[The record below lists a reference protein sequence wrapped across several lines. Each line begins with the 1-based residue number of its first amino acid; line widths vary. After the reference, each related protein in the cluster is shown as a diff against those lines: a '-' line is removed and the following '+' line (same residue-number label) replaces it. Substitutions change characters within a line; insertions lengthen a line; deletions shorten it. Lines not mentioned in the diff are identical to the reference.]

1 MQFLVPGMLL
11 ALLAIAIPIIIHLF
25 YFRRFKKVPFS
36 NVRFLKEIK
45 EETSTRSKLRNLLVL
60 LSRILAIA
68 GLVLA
73 FAQPYIPF
81 GKKQNQGPKDV
92 SIFVD
97 NSFSMSA
104 LDKDVPLFEK
114 AKQKAKEIVKAYDE
128 STQFQVLTHDFEG
141 RHQRLVSKEEALGLI
156 DEIKQSPEVR
166 VLSKVLKRQKA
177 ALATRSQTNHTSY
190 IISDFQSSIMDLTA
204 TPDTSVKVNLV
215 PLHAVQ
221 EANIGIDSCWLAAP
235 VPILNQPNTL
245 LVKVHNY
252 GQVAADEVKLALSHS
267 GQIRPQGTLSIPAR
281 SAVIDT
287 IHFVLNQP
295 GWQEMVVSI
304 NDYPVQFDDK
314 YYVSFPVM
322 EKLNVLTIQDA
333 KTNKYLNAALA
344 GISYFNPTEQNVRN
358 LDYSAFPKYQLIIL
372 HELNNISSGLANSLK
387 EFVID
392 GGNVLVFPNPSGNLA
407 TLNTFLGSLGIQE
420 LNGFEKVEKQVQRVN
435 TQAFVFKDV
444 FQRIPKNIR
453 LPKTFGSFSR
463 KGITNSGEEIL
474 LTNRDGTPYL
484 FKMKKGEGNLYV
496 SSAPLDIAYNDLV
509 KNSEIFIPM
518 LFKMAI
524 STGKSLKIARV
535 IGQDEVIE
543 VRSVEMSPDKVL
555 KFQHDGQAFLPE
567 QRMIG
572 DKVILGINNQIKK
585 AGFYRLSKETTDT
598 VGIFGYNYDHRE
610 SDLSFLT
617 DSELQQRV
625 PEYVILDQSEVADLS
640 NTIQQLDNGKVL
652 WRWGLIAALI
662 FLALEILLIRFWKV

>member
-92 SIFVD
+92 SIFID

-114 AKQKAKEIVKAYDE
+114 AKQKAKEIVKAYDA

-141 RHQRLVSKEEALGLI
+141 RHQRLVSKDEAMGLI
-156 DEIKQSPEVR
+156 DEIQQSPEVR
-166 VLSKVLKRQKA
+166 TLSKVLKRQKA
-177 ALATRSQTNHTSY
+177 ALATRSQTHHTSY
-190 IISDFQSSIMDLTA
+190 LISDFQSSIMDLTA
-204 TPDTSVKVNLV
+204 TQDTSVKVNLM

-252 GQVAADEVKLALSHS
+252 GQVAADEVKLALSHG
-267 GQIRPQGTLSIPAR
+267 GQIRPQGTLSIPAG
-281 SAVIDT
+281 SAIIDT
-287 IHFVLNQP
+287 IHFVLNEP

-333 KTNKYLNAALA
+333 KTNKYLNAALQ

-387 EFVID
+387 EFIIN
-392 GGNVLVFPNPSGNLA
+392 GGNVLVFPNPSGNLS
-407 TLNTFLGSLGIQE
+407 TLNSFSGSLGLPE
-420 LNGFEKVEKQVQRVN
+420 LAGFEKVEKQVQRIN
-435 TQAFVFKDV
+435 TQAFIFKDV

-474 LTNRDGTPYL
+474 LTNRDGSPYL
-484 FKMKKGEGNLYV
+484 FKMKKGEGNLYI
-496 SSAPLDIAYNDLV
+496 SAAPLDVAYNDLV

-535 IGQDEVIE
+535 IGQDEIVE
-543 VRSVEMSPDKVL
+543 VRSTDIAPDKVL
-555 KFQHDGQAFLPE
+555 KFQHEGQEFLPE
-567 QRMIG
+567 QRVIG

-585 AGFYRLSKETTDT
+585 AGFYRLSKEMTDT
-598 VGIFGYNYDHRE
+598 VGVFGYNYDHRE

-625 PEYVILDQSEVADLS
+625 PNYTLLSQTEVADLS
-640 NTIQQLDNGKVL
+640 STIQQLDNGKVL

>member
-25 YFRRFKKVPFS
+25 YFRRFKKVSFS

-81 GKKQNQGPKDV
+81 GKKNNQGPKDI

-97 NSFSMSA
+97 NSFSMSS

-128 STQFQVLTHDFEG
+128 STQFQILTHDFEG

-156 DEIKQSPEVR
+156 DEIHQSPEVR
-166 VLSKVLKRQKA
+166 ILSKVLKRQKS
-177 ALATRSQTNHTSY
+177 ALATRSQTHHTSY
-190 IISDFQSSIMDLTA
+190 LISDFQSSIMDLAPTQ
-204 TPDTSVKVNLV
+204 DTSIKVNLV

-252 GQVAADEVKLALSHS
+252 GQQAAEEVKLALSHD
-267 GQIRPQGTLSIPAR
+267 GQIRPQGTISIPAR
-281 SAVIDT
+281 SVVVDT

-295 GWQEMVVSI
+295 GWQEMVISI

-314 YYVSFPVM
+314 YYISFPVM
-322 EKLNVLTIQDA
+322 DKLDVLTIQDA
-333 KTNKYLNAALA
+333 KTNKYLNAALN
-344 GISYFNPTEQNVRN
+344 GISYFNPTEQNIRN
-358 LDYSAFPKYQLIIL
+358 LDYSAFSKYQLIIL

-392 GGNVLVFPNPSGNLA
+392 GGNVLVFPNPSGNLP
-407 TLNTFLGSLGIQE
+407 TLNTFLGSLGIRE
-420 LNGFEKVEKQVQRVN
+420 LNGFEKAEKQVQRVN
-435 TQAFVFKDV
+435 TQAFIFKDV
-444 FQRIPKNIR
+444 FQKIPKNIR

-496 SSAPLDIAYNDLV
+496 SSAPLDLAYNDLV

-524 STGKSLKIARV
+524 STGKALKIARV
-535 IGQDEVIE
+535 IGQDEVVE
-543 VRSVEMSPDKVL
+543 VRNTEVAPDKVL
-555 KFQHDGQAFLPE
+555 KFLHEGQEFLPE
-567 QRMIG
+567 QRVIG
-572 DKVILGINNQIKK
+572 DKVILGINNQIKE
-585 AGFYRLSKETTDT
+585 AGFYRLGKEATDT
-598 VGIFGYNYDHRE
+598 LGIFGYNYDHRE

-617 DSELQQRV
+617 NAELKQRV
-625 PEYVILDQSEVADLS
+625 PNYIILDQAEVASLTD
-640 NTIQQLDNGKVL
+640 TIQKLDNGKTL
-652 WRWGLIAALI
+652 WRWGLIMALI
-662 FLALEILLIRFWKV
+662 FLGLEILLIRFWKV

>member
-1 MQFLVPGMLL
+1 MQFLAPGMLL

-68 GLVLA
+68 CLVLA

-81 GKKQNQGPKDV
+81 GKKKNQGPKDV
-92 SIFVD
+92 SVFVD

-104 LDKDVPLFEK
+104 LDKDVPLLEK
-114 AKQKAKEIVKAYDE
+114 AKQKAKEIVKAYDA
-128 STQFQVLTHDFEG
+128 STQFQILTHDFEG
-141 RHQRLVSKEEALGLI
+141 RHQRLVSKEEALGLV
-156 DEIKQSPEVR
+156 DEIEQTPEVR
-166 VLSKVLKRQKA
+166 SLSKVLKRQRA
-177 ALATRSQTNHTSY
+177 ALSVRSQTSHLSY
-190 IISDFQSSIMDLTA
+190 LISDFQKSIMDLTVSQ
-204 TPDTSVKVNLV
+204 DTILKVNLV

-245 LVKVHNY
+245 LVKIQNY
-252 GQVAADEVKLALSHS
+252 GQQAAEEVKLALSYQ
-267 GQIRPQGTLSIPAR
+267 GQVRPQGTISVPAG

-287 IHFVLNQP
+287 VHFVLNQP

-322 EKLNVLTIQDA
+322 DKLNILTIHDG
-333 KTNKYLNAALA
+333 KNNKYLKAALE
-344 GISYFNPTEQNVRN
+344 GVSYFRYQDQSVQS

-372 HELNNISSGLANSLK
+372 HELKNISSGLASSLK
-387 EFVID
+387 EFIID
-392 GGNVLVFPNPSGNLA
+392 GGNVLVFPGATGNISS
-407 TLNTFLGSLGIQE
+407 LNNFLTSLGMAE
-420 LNGFEKVEKQVQRVN
+420 LSGFEKVEKQVQRVN

-444 FQRIPKNIR
+444 FQKVPKNIR
-453 LPKTFGSFSR
+453 LPKTSGSFSR
-463 KGITNSGEEIL
+463 KGITHTGEEIL

-484 FKMKKGEGNLYV
+484 VKMKKGEGNLYV
-496 SSAPLDIAYNDLV
+496 LSAPLDLEYNDLV
-509 KNSEIFIPM
+509 KNSEIFVPM
-518 LFKMAI
+518 LFKMAV
-524 STGKSLKIARV
+524 STGKALKISYV
-535 IGQDEVIE
+535 IGRDEMVE
-543 VRSVEMSPDKVL
+543 VRSTEVSPDKVL
-555 KFQHDGQAFLPE
+555 KFQYDGQEFLPE
-567 QRMIG
+567 QRVIG

-585 AGFYRLSKETTDT
+585 AGFYRLTKEGTDT
-598 VGIFGYNYDHRE
+598 LGVFGYNYDHRE
-610 SDLSFLT
+610 SNLSFFT
-617 DSELQQRV
+617 DEQLAQKV
-625 PEYVILDQSEVADLS
+625 PGYTILAPTEVADLS
-640 NTIQQLDNGKVL
+640 ATIKHLDNGKVL
-652 WRWGLIAALI
+652 WRWGLIGALL

>member
-11 ALLAIAIPIIIHLF
+11 ALLAIAIPVIIHLF

-68 GLVLA
+68 GLVFA
-73 FAQPYIPF
+73 FAQPFIPF
-81 GKKQNQGPKDV
+81 DKKTTKGPKDI

-114 AKQKAKEIVKAYDE
+114 AKEKAKEIVKAYDE
-128 STQFQVLTHDFEG
+128 TTQFQILTHDFEG
-141 RHQRLVSKEEALGLI
+141 RHQRLVSKQEALGLI
-156 DEIKQSPEVR
+156 DEITQSPEVR
-166 VLSKVLKRQKA
+166 VLSKVIKRQKA
-177 ALATRSQTNHTSY
+177 ALATRSQTHHTSY
-190 IISDFQSSIMDLTA
+190 LISDFQSSIMDLAA
-204 TPDTSVKVNLV
+204 TQDTSLKVNLV

-252 GQVAADEVKLALSHS
+252 GQQAADEVKLALSYD

-281 SAVIDT
+281 SAVVDT

-295 GWQEMVVSI
+295 GWQEMIISI
-304 NDYPVQFDDK
+304 NDYPIQFDDK
-314 YYVSFPVM
+314 YYLGFPVM
-322 EKLNVLTIQDA
+322 EKLNILTIQDA
-333 KTNKYLNAALA
+333 KSNKYLNAALA

-358 LDYSAFPKYQLIIL
+358 LDYSAFPQYQLIIL

-387 EFVID
+387 EFIID
-392 GGNVLVFPNPSGNLA
+392 GGNVMVFPNPTGNLS
-407 TLNTFLGSLGIQE
+407 TLNIFLGSLGVRE
-420 LNGFEKVEKQVQRVN
+420 LSGFEKIEKQVQTVN

-444 FQRIPKNIR
+444 FQRIPKNIK

-463 KGITNSGEEIL
+463 KGITSSGEEIL
-474 LTNRDGTPYL
+474 LTHRDGTPHL
-484 FKMKKGEGNLYV
+484 FNMKKGEGNLYV
-496 SSAPLDIAYNDLV
+496 STAPLDLAYNDLV

-535 IGQDEVIE
+535 IGQDEIIE
-543 VRSVEMSPDKVL
+543 VRNTDVSPDKVL
-555 KFQHDGQAFLPE
+555 KFQHEGQEFLPE
-567 QRMIG
+567 QRVIG
-572 DKVILGINNQIKK
+572 DKVILGINNQIKQ
-585 AGFYRLSKETTDT
+585 AGFYRLSKDARDT

-610 SDLSFLT
+610 SDLSFLS

-625 PEYVILDQSEVADLS
+625 PDYIILDQSEVANLS

-652 WRWGLIAALI
+652 WRWGLIAALL

>member
-81 GKKQNQGPKDV
+81 GKNTDQGPKDV
-92 SIFVD
+92 SVFVD

-141 RHQRLVSKEEALGLI
+141 RHQRLVSKSEALGLI
-156 DEIKQSPEVR
+156 DEIKQTPEVR
-166 VLSKVLKRQKA
+166 TLSKVLKRQKA
-177 ALATRSQTNHTSY
+177 ALATHSQTSHTSY
-190 IISDFQSSIMDLTA
+190 LISDFQESIMNLA
-204 TPDTSVKVNLV
+204 PSQDTSLKVNIV
-215 PLHAVQ
+215 PLHAVR

-235 VPILNQPNTL
+235 VPILHQPNTL

-252 GQVAADEVKLALSHS
+252 GQQTAEEVKLALSYQ
-267 GQIRPQGTLSIPAR
+267 GQVRPQGTLSIPAG
-281 SAVIDT
+281 SVVIDT
-287 IHFVLNQP
+287 VHFVLNQP

-304 NDYPVQFDDK
+304 SDYPVQFDDK
-314 YYVSFPVM
+314 YFVSFPVM
-322 EKLNVLTIQDA
+322 EKLDVLTIEDG
-333 KTNKYLNAALA
+333 KTNKYLNAALK
-344 GISYFNPTEQNVRN
+344 GISYFNATELSVKN
-358 LDYSAFPKYQLIIL
+358 LDYSALPQYQLIIL

-387 EFVID
+387 EFIVD
-392 GGNVLVFPNPSGNLA
+392 GGNVLVFPSATSNLSS
-407 TLNTFLGSLGIQE
+407 LNSFLTSLGMAE
-420 LNGFEKVEKQVQRVN
+420 LSAFAKTEKQVQRVN
-435 TQAFVFKDV
+435 TQSFVFKDV
-444 FQRIPKNIR
+444 FQKVPKNIR
-453 LPKTFGSFSR
+453 LPKSLGSFSR
-463 KGITNSGEEIL
+463 KGITHTGEEIL

-484 FKMKKGEGNLYV
+484 FSMKKGEGNLYV
-496 SSAPLDIAYNDLV
+496 LSAPLDVEYNDLV
-509 KNSEIFIPM
+509 KNSEIFVPM

-524 STGKSLKIARV
+524 STGRELKIGHV
-535 IGQDEVIE
+535 IGQDEIVE
-543 VRSVEMSPDKVL
+543 VRSTDVSPDKVL
-555 KFQHDGQAFLPE
+555 KFQHNGQEFLPE
-567 QRMIG
+567 QRVIG
-572 DKVILGINNQIKK
+572 DKVILGINNQIKES
-585 AGFYRLSKETTDT
+585 GFYRLSKEGADT
-598 VGIFGYNYDHRE
+598 LGVFGYNYDHLE
-610 SDLSFLT
+610 SNLSFL
-617 DSELQQRV
+617 SNEELANRV
-625 PEYVILDQSEVADLS
+625 PDYHIMDALEVANLS
-640 NTIQQLDNGKVL
+640 DTIQQLDNGKVL